1 MGPSMSTSN
10 KNVERAAELLLKT
23 IVDEGRFVQTGR
35 EFLDAAN
42 GLNRDEIMKATA
54 VRLTIKVPKATLDQ
68 AEQAIRRDL
77 NRLFGWRDVA
87 ELEIAGHA

>member
-1 MGPSMSTSN
+1 LAGIYNQAARHAQRLHLLADHLAPCRAGGANEQRTRSLN

-42 GLNRDEIMKATA
+42 WAQ
-54 VRLTIKVPKATLDQ
+54 P
-68 AEQAIRRDL
+68 
-77 NRLFGWRDVA
+77 
-87 ELEIAGHA
+87 